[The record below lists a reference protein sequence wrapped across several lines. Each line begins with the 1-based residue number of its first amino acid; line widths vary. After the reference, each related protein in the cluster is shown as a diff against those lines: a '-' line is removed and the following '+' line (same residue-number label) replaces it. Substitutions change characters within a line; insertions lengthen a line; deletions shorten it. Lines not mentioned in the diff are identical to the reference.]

1 MLRKMQLITNIFIF
15 YTHRIEILILPEF
28 RMFFQTNKHKKTCL
42 ILGKKPHMQQIFMI
56 TLHSNNKI
64 THVYELLHAEKDKNL
79 I

>member
-1 MLRKMQLITNIFIF
+1 
-15 YTHRIEILILPEF
+15 
-28 RMFFQTNKHKKTCL
+28 
-42 ILGKKPHMQQIFMI
+42 MQQIFMI